1 MSKKRVYLSFT
12 EVVAIHAIMIRRYGG
27 TDGLRDAGL
36 LEAVLYRPQTGY
48 YKDIIEEAAALMESF
63 AINHCFLDGNKR
75 VAFAVTDIFLRINGY
90 RIESTSSEIHKKMIP
105 LFESKSFN
113 FAELDNWLREI
124 VVKAKKK

>member
-27 TDGLRDAGL
+27 SDGLRDAGL

-90 RIESTSSEIHKKMIP
+90 RIESTSSEIQKKMIS
-105 LFESKSFN
+105 LFESKIFN

>member
-27 TDGLRDAGL
+27 SDGLRDAGL

-90 RIESTSSEIHKKMIP
+90 RIESTSSEIQKKMIS
-105 LFESKSFN
+105 LFESKNFN

>member
-1 MSKKRVYLSFT
+1 
-12 EVVAIHAIMIRRYGG
+12 MIRRYGG
-27 TDGLRDAGL
+27 SDGLRDAGL

-75 VAFAVTDIFLRINGY
+75 VAFAVTDTFLRINGY
-90 RIESTSSEIHKKMIP
+90 RIESTSSEIHKKMIS

-124 VVKAKKK
+124 VLKAKKK

>member
-12 EVVAIHAIMIRRYGG
+12 EVVAIHAIMIRRYGRS
-27 TDGLRDAGL
+27 DGLRDAGL

-63 AINHCFLDGNKR
+63 AINHCFVDGNKR

-90 RIESTSSEIHKKMIP
+90 RIESTSSEIHKKMIS